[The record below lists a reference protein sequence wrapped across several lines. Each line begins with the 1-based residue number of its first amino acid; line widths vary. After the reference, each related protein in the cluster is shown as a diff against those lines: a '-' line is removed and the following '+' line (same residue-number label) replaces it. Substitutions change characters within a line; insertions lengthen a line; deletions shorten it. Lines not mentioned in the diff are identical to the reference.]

1 MSRIEIIIDLV
12 KWFLGSFVILILP
25 IMIGKS
31 LDDRK
36 QGLQEIEKYDKY
48 ATELIIQNDN
58 LGKRR
63 LLAQYFAYVT
73 PSEILRSRWLDYYQ
87 LLDAQWKAIVKRQK
101 EIEEEKEKLMKEL
114 AMDSLI
120 MPAPKIE
127 IRPESSKRNPASE
140 NTITE
145 NPMEEKL
152 ERLKELEKASEA
164 CKKEL
169 NSDLKMPEDENA
181 YNNN

>member
-1 MSRIEIIIDLV
+1 MSRAEIIDLV
-12 KWFLGSFVILILP
+12 KWFLGSFVILFLP
-25 IMIGKS
+25 IVIGWN

-36 QGLQEIEKYDKY
+36 QGLDEIEKYDKY
-48 ATELIIQNDN
+48 ATTLIIQNDN
-58 LGKRR
+58 LAKRR

-73 PSEILRSRWLDYYQ
+73 PSPHLRNRWMSYYE
-87 LLDAQWKAIVKRQK
+87 LLDAQWKAIVKRQR
-101 EIEEEKEKLMKEL
+101 EIEEEKQKLLKEL

-120 MPAPKIE
+120 MPAPRLE
-127 IRPESSKRNPASE
+127 IRNESAKRNPASE
-140 NTITE
+140 NITTE

-152 ERLKELEKASEA
+152 ERLKDLEKASEA

>member
-1 MSRIEIIIDLV
+1 MNKSEIIELV
-12 KWFLGSFVILILP
+12 KWFLGSFVILLLP
-25 IMIGKS
+25 IMIGRS

-73 PSEILRSRWLDYYQ
+73 PSNNLRSRWMDYYN
-87 LLDAQWKAIVKRQK
+87 LLDSQWKAILKRQK
-101 EIEEEKEKLMKEL
+101 EIEEEKQKLEKEL
-114 AMDSLI
+114 KDSTSAGQKIYLESAKK
-120 MPAPKIE
+120 MP
-127 IRPESSKRNPASE
+127 SS
-140 NTITE
+140 I
-145 NPMEEKL
+145 EEKKK
-152 ERLKELEKASEA
+152 RLKALEKASEA

-169 NSDLKMPEDENA
+169 DSHLKLPEEENTYNSN
-181 YNNN
+181 

>member
-63 LLAQYFAYVT
+63 LLAQYFAHVT
-73 PSEILRSRWLDYYQ
+73 PSEILRARWIDYYN

-101 EIEEEKEKLMKEL
+101 EIEEEKEKLKKEL
-114 AMDSLI
+114 AADSALMIRPRLEMRRESAKATTPAQTSEDSL
-120 MPAPKIE
+120 
-127 IRPESSKRNPASE
+127 
-140 NTITE
+140 
-145 NPMEEKL
+145 MEEKAK
-152 ERLKELEKASEA
+152 RLKELEKASEA

-181 YNNN
+181 YNSD

>member
-1 MSRIEIIIDLV
+1 MSRTEIIIDLV

-63 LLAQYFAYVT
+63 LLAQYFAHVT
-73 PSEILRSRWLDYYQ
+73 PSEILRSRWMDYYN
-87 LLDAQWKAIVKRQK
+87 LLDTQWKAIVKRQK
-101 EIEEEKEKLMKEL
+101 EIEEEKEKLKKEL
-114 AMDSLI
+114 AADSAL
-120 MPAPKIE
+120 M
-127 IRPESSKRNPASE
+127 IRPRLEMRRESTKTTTLVQTSE
-140 NTITE
+140 DGLI
-145 NPMEEKL
+145 EEKAK
-152 ERLKELEKASEA
+152 RLKELEKASEA

-169 NSDLKMPEDENA
+169 NNDLKMPDDERERN
-181 YNNN
+181 